1 MTVDSLRVAA
11 YLDVDLHTR
20 LVEYAGDHGESMSQA
35 IASILG
41 EKLGSPKGD
50 RLQELEARVENLE
63 QVIELMR
70 NLVGK
75 SQESEV
81 CAVPNLSDFFK
92 DVYDRHYG
100 RRVKPI

>member
-1 MTVDSLRVAA
+1 MAVDSLRVAA
-11 YLDVDLHTR
+11 YLDSDLYAR
-20 LVEYAGDHGESMSQA
+20 LVEYAEGNGESISQA

-50 RLQELEARVENLE
+50 RLQELEARVESLE

-75 SQESEV
+75 SQESEAR
-81 CAVPNLSDFFK
+81 AVPNLSDFFE

-100 RRVKPI
+100 ERVKPI

>member
-1 MTVDSLRVAA
+1 MAIYSLRVAT
-11 YLDVDLHTR
+11 YLDIDLHTR
-20 LVEYAGDHGESMSQA
+20 LIEYAGDRDESMSQA

-50 RLQELEARVENLE
+50 RLQELEARVESLE

-70 NLVGK
+70 NLVDK

-81 CAVPNLSDFFK
+81 RAVPNLPDFFK

-100 RRVKPI
+100 KRVKPI